1 MCKSSFLLVL
11 ILIFTRNYTPAYAND
26 LNMNHVHITTEKE
39 AEQTHSIN
47 KLSSGEFVVSGSL
60 LESPCILNTS
70 EIYMTDF
77 TRGNNKISL
86 AKCMFGQSVYINC
99 DDNFRCKTV
108 SDSKDSYKYTHTEI
122 YTKTPQKDQ
131 GCVLLQVAYE

>member
-39 AEQTHSIN
+39 AEQNHSIN

-86 AKCMFGQSVYINC
+86 AKCMFGRSLYINC
-99 DDNFRCKTV
+99 DGKFRCKPEH
-108 SDSKDSYKYTHTEI
+108 DSKYLYKYIHVKL
-122 YTKTPQKDQ
+122 YTKKER
-131 GCVLLQVAYE
+131 GYALLNLIYR